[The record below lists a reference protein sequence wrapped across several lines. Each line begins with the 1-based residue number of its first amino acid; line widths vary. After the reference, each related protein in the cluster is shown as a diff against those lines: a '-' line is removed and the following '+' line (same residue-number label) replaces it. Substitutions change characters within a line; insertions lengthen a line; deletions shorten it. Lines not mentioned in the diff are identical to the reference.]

1 MLRGSP
7 HCHRAPNTDTGLA
20 LVSGWPCTCSA
31 TLEAPESPGVSP
43 GRSCGGHSWGRVPA
57 SGPELASKGS
67 EWPTTCVQAVQ
78 VQACGRPGA
87 QLGPFPAEHGQ
98 GEVLPPPTLRHLINL
113 EKRWG
118 AGGVGPVSLHACFQR
133 LHLTCRHPRASHAQP
148 SGLSPGGSV
157 SGRAVIPY
165 PQPIPAAEGRG
176 PPYPGITRTVRDP
189 PPPPQLPSGLRL
201 GQGRVHRAGCTE
213 GRDVLCRS

>member
-7 HCHRAPNTDTGLA
+7 HCHRAPNTDIGLA

-157 SGRAVIPY
+157 SGRAVTSLPTTNSCSRG
-165 PQPIPAAEGRG
+165 EGASVPRHHSNSEG
-176 PPYPGITRTVRDP
+176 PPAPTP
-189 PPPPQLPSGLRL
+189 APQWPATWS
-201 GQGRVHRAGCTE
+201 GQGAQGGLH
-213 GRDVLCRS
+213 